1 MIVIYPY
8 IAAVLRE
15 KTTTYPFMLHTLQTT
30 DRNSKVWWRCGGR
43 HQCVEGEGE
52 DGDTRPPLSGVPT
65 LSRGPHLG
73 PLTQTVVAAGV
84 LTDGMMES

>member
-1 MIVIYPY
+1 
-8 IAAVLRE
+8 
-15 KTTTYPFMLHTLQTT
+15 MLHTLQTT

-43 HQCVEGEGE
+43 HQCVEVEVE

-65 LSRGPHLG
+65 LSRVPHLG
-73 PLTQTVVAAGV
+73 PSARTVVAAGV

>member
-1 MIVIYPY
+1 
-8 IAAVLRE
+8 
-15 KTTTYPFMLHTLQTT
+15 MLHTLQTEIA
-30 DRNSKVWWRCGGR
+30 RYGGGVAGGSSV
-43 HQCVEGEGE
+43 CVEVEVE

-65 LSRGPHLG
+65 LSRVPHLG

>member
-1 MIVIYPY
+1 
-8 IAAVLRE
+8 
-15 KTTTYPFMLHTLQTT
+15 MLHTLQTT

-43 HQCVEGEGE
+43 HQCEGVE

-65 LSRGPHLG
+65 LSRVPHLG
-73 PLTQTVVAAGV
+73 PVTRTRTVVAAGV